1 MGASTKGLS
10 GFNLDMTLFTPAK
23 RNLGFMPSFYVVETK
38 REEEFLRELTAL
50 IEERYP
56 ALHLLSEKEQEE
68 YSSKIWES
76 YADNSR
82 KSSSSFPAYPT
93 RHGCN
98 TILKITTSDI
108 CCFQPFKEFSSSFP
122 PAKIVREHKTFLE
135 PAEALLSIVANY
147 SCPGYRKEKSTIS
160 INGVTY
166 TADENVYLPNPIS
179 IEVKRGILFRQNNCV
194 SLPDAYL
201 YIPGQLE
208 SNFPKKEL

>member
-10 GFNLDMTLFTPAK
+10 GFNLDMARFIPASK
-23 RNLGFMPSFYVVETK
+23 RLGFKPFFYVVETK
-38 REEEFLRELTAL
+38 REEEFIRELTAL
-50 IEERYP
+50 IEEQYP
-56 ALHLLSEKEQEE
+56 ALSLLSQQEEKELAL
-68 YSSKIWES
+68 KTWES
-76 YADNSR
+76 YAYITDKSTTSFLAYEVSR
-82 KSSSSFPAYPT
+82 TSGV
-93 RHGCN
+93 H
-98 TILKITTSDI
+98 LKITASDI
-108 CCFQPFKEFSSSFP
+108 CCFQPFKDFSSSLP
-122 PAKIVREHKTFLE
+122 STRVVREHKTFLE

-194 SLPDAYL
+194 SLSDAYL
-201 YIPGQLE
+201 YIPGRLE